1 MRWVSSS
8 SAALPSGATQDA
20 DALVLTLTNVGVFVG
35 VGGSLSD
42 TTDGEANN
50 TPNDYSDDEVLDG
63 TLGFGATV
71 SKLTLVSLKD
81 RGATAAKTDDRTYL
95 GVALQGLDGN
105 LVGLDDVLVFHAYNV
120 DALVNKATDGNGN
133 DAQPKLDWS
142 EFGAHGTDYTG
153 LNIDAALGELNGTS
167 LGDLN
172 TGVDVAV
179 GGGVALDVL
188 NGVLVVKGDFSI
200 ALGQLSSAALPSG
213 ATQDADALVLT
224 LTNVG
229 VFVGVGGS
237 LSDTTDGEANNT
249 PNDYSDDEVLDG
261 TLGFGATV
269 SKLTLVSLKDRGANR
284 TYLGVALQGLD
295 GNLVGL
301 DDVLVF
307 HAYNVDALVNKVAGG
322 AGQTDLD
329 KLDWSEFGAHGT
341 DYTGLNIDAALGE
354 LNGTSLGDLNAGV
367 DVAVGG
373 GVALNVLDGII
384 VATGSFSVHLGT
396 MTYLGADGAAGG
408 SDDVAYQAMV
418 LTLTNVGVFVG
429 VGGSLSDTTDGEAN
443 NTPNDYSDDEV
454 NYDGG
459 VGFYAS
465 LDSLTL
471 VTLKDTNGTPQKS
484 YLALDVSGVDAGFKG
499 IDHLTLNVRDA
510 SIQVNQAKDS
520 DATPPPKLDWTK
532 FTNANTT
539 GLQLPALAV
548 DDKVDIKAAGNVA
561 IDVDGFVQV
570 FGSFAFSKLTN
581 IEVTSV
587 VSAGPSAGTPT
598 QRTVN
603 VMTFGLENVNVF
615 VGAGPYFQD
624 ADDDGVA
631 DTDVHGDDDRRRRRD
646 RPGAP
651 RRVARACAVQADRSR
666 GQLLRGPRPRRTRW
680 TSPASISRVRACSR

>member
-1 MRWVSSS
+1 MLVFHAYNVDALVNKATDGNGNDAQPKLDWSEFGAHGTDYTGLNIDAALGELNGTSLGDLNTGVDVAVGGGVALDVLNGVLVVKGDFSIALGQLSSAALPSGATQDADAMVLTLTNVGVFVGVGGSLSDANNTPNNYSDDEVLDGTLGFGATVSKLTLVSLKDRGATAAKTDDRTYLGVALQDFDGNLVGLDDVLVFHAYNVDALVNKATDGNGNDAQPKLDWSEFGAHGTDYTGLNIDAALGELNGTSLGDLDTGVDVAVGGGVALDVLNGVLVVKGDFSIALGQLS

-95 GVALQGLDGN
+95 GVALQGFDGN

-237 LSDTTDGEANNT
+237 LSDTRERTT
-249 PNDYSDDEVLDG
+249 PRTTTATTRCWTARSG
-261 TLGFGATV
+261 LG
-269 SKLTLVSLKDRGANR
+269 
-284 TYLGVALQGLD
+284 
-295 GNLVGL
+295 
-301 DDVLVF
+301 
-307 HAYNVDALVNKVAGG
+307 
-322 AGQTDLD
+322 
-329 KLDWSEFGAHGT
+329 
-341 DYTGLNIDAALGE
+341 
-354 LNGTSLGDLNAGV
+354 
-367 DVAVGG
+367 
-373 GVALNVLDGII
+373 
-384 VATGSFSVHLGT
+384 
-396 MTYLGADGAAGG
+396 
-408 SDDVAYQAMV
+408 
-418 LTLTNVGVFVG
+418 
-429 VGGSLSDTTDGEAN
+429 
-443 NTPNDYSDDEV
+443 
-454 NYDGG
+454 
-459 VGFYAS
+459 
-465 LDSLTL
+465 
-471 VTLKDTNGTPQKS
+471 
-484 YLALDVSGVDAGFKG
+484 
-499 IDHLTLNVRDA
+499 
-510 SIQVNQAKDS
+510 
-520 DATPPPKLDWTK
+520 
-532 FTNANTT
+532 
-539 GLQLPALAV
+539 
-548 DDKVDIKAAGNVA
+548 
-561 IDVDGFVQV
+561 
-570 FGSFAFSKLTN
+570 
-581 IEVTSV
+581 
-587 VSAGPSAGTPT
+587 
-598 QRTVN
+598 
-603 VMTFGLENVNVF
+603 
-615 VGAGPYFQD
+615 
-624 ADDDGVA
+624 
-631 DTDVHGDDDRRRRRD
+631 RR
-646 RPGAP
+646 
-651 RRVARACAVQADRSR
+651 
-666 GQLLRGPRPRRTRW
+666 
-680 TSPASISRVRACSR
+680 